1 MTKRLTFLLCC
12 LFCCMSAAYGQ
23 NMQVNG
29 TVISAEDNLPIIGAT
44 VLVKGTSV
52 GTVTDIDG
60 NFTISVPADHKI
72 LQFSYVGMAT
82 KEETAK
88 PVMRIVLESASLDL
102 DEVIVVAYGTAKK
115 SSFTGSASSVNARDL
130 DLRPINSV
138 TQALQ
143 GAAAGV
149 QVNSSN
155 GQPGDSPE
163 VRIRGFGTI
172 NASATPLYVV
182 DGAIYDGSIADIN
195 TADIENMT
203 ILKDAASTSLY
214 GSSAGNGVIL
224 ITTKRGNSDKPSITF
239 NITQGFTKRGIKEY
253 DRVNIWEYYPLM
265 WEQMR
270 NEYASTGKTPAEAN
284 QLASAGIF
292 EELYYNPFRGI
303 ANDQIVLPDGS
314 LNPNATDL
322 LWGDDL
328 DWISHMQR
336 TGYRGEYN
344 VNYSAKTEK
353 SDMYV
358 SLGYLD
364 DNGYVIKSDFQR
376 YSGRANVNIAP
387 VRWMKTG
394 LNLSA
399 TRSKSSV
406 INTKNNSLAYV
417 NPFYFT
423 RMMGPIYPVYEHNR
437 TNGDYILDSNGN
449 RIYDYMNQRGS
460 AASSG
465 RHVIAETLWNDNQYS
480 RDGING
486 RTYLD
491 IIPYDGIKL
500 TVNASLENS
509 NENTTRYNNKQVGD
523 GQGAGRLTKTNKR
536 RSTYTFNQLIAY
548 NKTFGY
554 HGIDALLGHEN
565 YSYTYEYT
573 SGLRQNEAQAGL
585 LAFENFTEISDL
597 SSYTNTYKK
606 EGYFLRLNYDY
617 NDRYY
622 GSFSFRH
629 DGSSRF
635 TKENRW
641 GNFWSLGASWRIDH
655 EAFMESTRSWLNSLK
670 IRGSYGQTGNDASI
684 TSDPASDYDST
695 IDFYP
700 AMTLYELG
708 YANGTQA
715 GLVFYRFGNPDL
727 KWETQVSYDVGVEFS
742 LFDRL
747 SGTIEYFG
755 KQSKDL
761 LFEVPTP
768 PSSGVKKIWR
778 NIGKVANTGVE
789 IEMNA
794 VLFKNQDWTWNLGFN
809 LTYVDNKIKKLP
821 NDQDI
826 INETKKLQVGKSIYQ
841 YWLKEYKGV
850 NPDNGS
856 AVYRFDSENQ
866 DWDPNTCYVA
876 NGDSLTTNQAL
887 AKYHFA
893 GSAIPKVYG
902 GINTSVK
909 YKGLELSA
917 VFTYQAGGKAY
928 DSSYRSLMSVNQYGQ
943 AMHKD
948 ILKRWQQPGDITDVP
963 RLDSGEA
970 TNFNVQSDR
979 WLVSSN
985 SFAIKTLALSYSLP
999 RGFTNRFG
1007 VQNARVSF
1015 SGENLYMSSKLKGM
1029 NPWQSFDGISDN
1041 QYLPTRT
1048 FTFGLNVTL

>member
-1 MTKRLTFLLCC
+1 MTNKTTFVLCCLLCC
-12 LFCCMSAAYGQ
+12 ISAVWGQ

-29 TVISAEDNLPIIGAT
+29 TVISAEDHLPIIGAT
-44 VLVKGTSV
+44 VLVKGTST
-52 GTVTDIDG
+52 GTVTDVDG
-60 NFTISVPADHKI
+60 HFSISVPPDHRT

-88 PVMRIVLESASLDL
+88 PVMQVTLESASQHL

-115 SSFTGSASSVNARDL
+115 SSFTGSASSVSSSDL

-143 GAAAGV
+143 GAAPGV
-149 QVNSSN
+149 QVNDAN
-155 GQPGDSPE
+155 GQPGESPE

-195 TADIENMT
+195 TADIESMT

-253 DRVNIWEYYPLM
+253 DRVNVWQYYPLM

-270 NEYASTGKTPAEAN
+270 NEYYSGGQTREQAGRMASRDVFN
-284 QLASAGIF
+284 
-292 EELYYNPFRGI
+292 ELYYNPFRCV
-303 ANDQIVLPDGS
+303 ANDQIVLPDGN
-314 LNPNATDL
+314 LNPEATEL

-328 DWISHMQR
+328 DWLSHIQR

-364 DNGYVIKSDFQR
+364 DNGYVIETNFQR

-387 VRWMKTG
+387 VKWLKTG
-394 LNLSA
+394 LNLAA
-399 TRSKSSV
+399 TRSKSST
-406 INTKNNSLAYV
+406 IKTQDNSTAYY
-417 NPFYFT
+417 NPFFFT
-423 RMMGPIYPVYEHNR
+423 RTIGPIYPVYEHNR
-437 TNGDYILDSNGN
+437 TTGDYILDSEGN
-449 RIYDYMNQRGS
+449 RIYDYLNQRGS
-460 AASSG
+460 GASSG
-465 RHVIAETLWNDNQYS
+465 RHVVAETLWNKNRYT

-486 RTYLD
+486 RTYLQID
-491 IIPYDGIKL
+491 PFDGL
-500 TVNASLENS
+500 TVTLNATLENS
-509 NENTTRYNNKQVGD
+509 NENTTKYENKLVGD
-523 GQGAGRLTKTNKR
+523 GQGSGRFRKTNKR

-565 YSYTYEYT
+565 YSYKYEYM
-573 SGLRQNEAQAGL
+573 SGMRQGEAQSGL
-585 LAFENFTEISDL
+585 LAFKNFTEISDL

-606 EGYFLRLNYDY
+606 EGYFFRLNYDY

-622 GSFSFRH
+622 ASFSFRH

-635 TKENRW
+635 AKDHRW

-655 EAFMESTRSWLNSLK
+655 EAFMENTRSWLNSLK
-670 IRGSYGQTGNDASI
+670 IRGSYGETGNDASI
-684 TSDPASDYDST
+684 TSDPADDYDAS

-700 AMTLYELG
+700 SMTLYELG
-708 YANGTQA
+708 YANGSQA
-715 GLVFYRFGNPDL
+715 GLIFYRFGNPAL
-727 KWETQVSYDVGVEFS
+727 KWETQVSYDVGIEFA
-742 LFDRL
+742 LFDRVNG
-747 SGTIEYFG
+747 SIEYFG

-768 PSSGVKKIWR
+768 PSSGVQKIWQ

-789 IEMNA
+789 IDLNA
-794 VLFKNQDWTWNLGFN
+794 LLFKNRDWTWRMGFN

-821 NDQDI
+821 NDQEI
-826 INETKKLQVGKSIYQ
+826 IDDTKKLKEGVSIYQ
-841 YWLKEYKGV
+841 YWLKEYVGV
-850 NPDNGS
+850 NPENGS
-856 AVYRFDSENQ
+856 AAYRFDSENQ
-866 DWDPNTCYVA
+866 LWDPNTCYVS

-887 AKYHFA
+887 ARYHYA

-902 GINTSVK
+902 GINTSVS
-909 YKGLELSA
+909 YKGFELSA
-917 VFTYQAGGKAY
+917 VFAYQAGGKSY
-928 DSSYRSLMSVNQYGQ
+928 NNSYRSLMSVNQYGQ
-943 AMHKD
+943 AMHED
-948 ILKRWQQPGDITDVP
+948 ILKRWQNPGDITDVP

-970 TNFNVQSDR
+970 TNFNAQSDR
-979 WLVSSN
+979 WLLSSN
-985 SFAIKTLALSYSLP
+985 SFAIKTIALSYTLP
-999 RGFTNRFG
+999 RLFTGRFG
-1007 VQNARVSF
+1007 VQNARISF
-1015 SGENLYMSSKLKGM
+1015 SGENLYTTSRLKGM
-1029 NPWQSFDGISDN
+1029 NPWQSFDGTNDN
-1041 QYLPTRT
+1041 QYVPTRT